1 MKTMPRLSAW
11 LVLTTM
17 VFATLSCSPKQ
28 DESQSNKAV
37 SNTQGPSSTSKP
49 PITGTITANPNP
61 IKVCDKSGSGVT
73 ALTWTS
79 TGTTAVEVRV
89 GKSNGDVFAQ
99 TGPSGSWTTAK
110 WVGNGM
116 VFYLQDV
123 SGGKPLTRENTIA
136 TVTVAVTNEGCP

>member
-1 MKTMPRLSAW
+1 MKTVLRLSAF
-11 LVLTTM
+11 LLLTTM
-17 VFATLSCSPKQ
+17 VFATLSCSPKK

-37 SNTQGPSSTSKP
+37 TNTQGPTSTSKAV
-49 PITGTITANPNP
+49 TGTITANPNP

-73 ALTWTS
+73 TLTWTS
-79 TGTTAVEVRV
+79 TGTSAVEVHV
-89 GKSNGDVFAQ
+89 GKPNGDLFAK
-99 TGPSGSWTTAK
+99 TESSGTWTTAK

-123 SGGKPLTRENTIA
+123 SAGKPLTRENTIA

>member
-1 MKTMPRLSAW
+1 MKTGLRLFTFLILAA
-11 LVLTTM
+11 M
-17 VFATLSCSPKQ
+17 VFATLSCSPKK
-28 DESQSNKAV
+28 DESPSNKAV
-37 SNTQGPSSTSKP
+37 SNTQGPISTSKV
-49 PITGTITANPNP
+49 TGTITANPNP

-73 ALTWTS
+73 TLTWTS
-79 TGTTAVEVRV
+79 AGTTGVEVHV
-89 GKSNGDVFAQ
+89 GKPNGDLFAK
-99 TGPSGSWTTAK
+99 TESSGTWTTAK